1 MNKIIAFMNKSYFI
15 IICLILS
22 VLFFCSL
29 LYFAN
34 KNLDIVKSKASFFLT
49 EIHTMENGQK
59 ISQKKRFLSFISED
73 FKKKILKKVKFS
85 NLQRSE
91 YCQNVSIQVADN
103 RMGVIVIQV
112 KAYKRK
118 NNLNKVAYDSQKY
131 CLNEYGK
138 ELTKQKKKFFK
149 NEVVYMNN
157 LMDVI
162 DGFNNDNEKLSELLK
177 LGNLNFEGKYNE
189 PLQSRIIQE
198 LSLKFL
204 FGQKDDLMN
213 RVSTSLAME
222 AYKNA
227 VSSMESGIYNVIYSD
242 NSDDNINLIR
252 TYLFII
258 LLHLILGILLFYL
271 KSYKPS

>member
-1 MNKIIAFMNKSYFI
+1 MNKITALINKVSLINF
-15 IICLILS
+15 CLLLS
-22 VLFFCSL
+22 AVFFCIL
-29 LYFAN
+29 LHFAN
-34 KNLDIVKSKASFFLT
+34 KNLNIVKSKASIFLP
-49 EIHTMENGQK
+49 EIHTVEGGQK
-59 ISQKKRFLSFISED
+59 IPQTRRFLTLLTED
-73 FKKKILKKVKFS
+73 FKEEIIKKINISDVQKSK
-85 NLQRSE
+85 
-91 YCQNVSIQVADN
+91 YCQKVSINN
-103 RMGVIVIQV
+103 RQGVIIIQI
-112 KAYKRK
+112 KAYKFK

-131 CLNEYGK
+131 CLNEYAK
-138 ELTKQKKKFFK
+138 EVTIQKKKFFK
-149 NEVVYMNN
+149 NEVLYMKS
-157 LMDVI
+157 LIEVI
-162 DGFNNDNEKLSELLK
+162 QGFIDDNEKISDLLEM
-177 LGNLNFEGKYNE
+177 GNLNFEGKYNE